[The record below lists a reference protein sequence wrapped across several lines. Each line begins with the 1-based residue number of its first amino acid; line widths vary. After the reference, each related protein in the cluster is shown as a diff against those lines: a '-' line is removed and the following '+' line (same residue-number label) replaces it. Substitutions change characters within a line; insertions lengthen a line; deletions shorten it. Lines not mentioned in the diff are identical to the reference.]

1 MKAIGSYPNLVN
13 ATTAGAKTE
22 VNALLSTLANLIPN
36 PVQQNGGVGSGSPAT
51 EPEFD
56 EIQPRLALQIQQE
69 IAAIQAAVTN
79 GA

>member
-1 MKAIGSYPNLVN
+1 MIPIGVYPNLVN
-13 ATTAGAKTE
+13 ATSAGAKTE
-22 VNALLSTLANLIPN
+22 IKALVATLQALVPN
-36 PVQQNGGVGSGSPAT
+36 PVALTGGVGSGSPAS

-69 IAAIQAAVTN
+69 LAAIALAVTN